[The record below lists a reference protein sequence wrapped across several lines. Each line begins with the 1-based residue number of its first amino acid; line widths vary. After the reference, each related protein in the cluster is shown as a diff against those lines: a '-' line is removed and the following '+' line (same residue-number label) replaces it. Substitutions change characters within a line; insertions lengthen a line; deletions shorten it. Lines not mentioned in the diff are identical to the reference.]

1 MSAARVLGAGSI
13 LVSGLLQFAAISP
26 IWLDYYT
33 VIYVR
38 FIAIVLF
45 GAILLALR
53 FIKLDAY
60 KGNKRSIRNLDGFA
74 LLFFLAAI
82 GLFLLGKSRAHA
94 EPGSLG
100 AFLGLTALALMTYFI
115 GRGMYRLSPSGK
127 SGKAG

>member
-60 KGNKRSIRNLDGFA
+60 RGNRKSTRNLDGVA
-74 LLFFLAAI
+74 LFFFSATIAVF
-82 GLFLLGKSRAHA
+82 LFEQSRTRDNQVSV
-94 EPGSLG
+94 GS
-100 AFLGLTALALMTYFI
+100 FLMLTVFALMTYFI
-115 GRGMYRLSPSGK
+115 GRGMFKLAPSQN